1 MPATYMYH
9 RQRISIACYKD
20 HAKINRK
27 MENVTP
33 CKIVTPEGFILKLGT
48 CDYVWD
54 ANIDRH

>member
-1 MPATYMYH
+1 MYH